1 MTRGFF
7 ALGKFWVANASPSV
21 SMGALG
27 NAAEIKYAL
36 PFVPLPIAPLAPPP
50 GGGTAAEERDDA
62 PSGSEAPVN
71 EDGAEEGEAVGDQ
84 GARGSSPPPVEV
96 AAEADEPEQ

>member
-1 MTRGFF
+1 MP
-7 ALGKFWVANASPSV
+7 AAASSASPSEAQRV
-21 SMGALG
+21 DEDTSL
-27 NAAEIKYAL
+27 
-36 PFVPLPIAPLAPPP
+36 PPP

-62 PSGSEAPVN
+62 PSGSEAPVT

-84 GARGSSPPPVEV
+84 GARGSSPPPGEV